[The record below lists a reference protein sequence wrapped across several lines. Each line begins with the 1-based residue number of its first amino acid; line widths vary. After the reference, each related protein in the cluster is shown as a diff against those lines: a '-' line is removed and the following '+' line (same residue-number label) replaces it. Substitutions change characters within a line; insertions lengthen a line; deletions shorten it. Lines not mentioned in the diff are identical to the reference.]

1 MRIRYTEEL
10 ATLNRELTEMGA
22 MCEDVI
28 TKAGEAMITGN
39 ALTKDSVKTRSEE
52 IDRKERII
60 ENLCIRLLLQEQ
72 PVAGDLRMISAALK
86 MITDMER
93 IGDQAEEIAGITEYL
108 EDSTSRVEGMRIGGT
123 HIKEMAKAT
132 IKMVNESV
140 EAFVKQETG
149 TAKQVIGYDD
159 VVDGLFK
166 EVKRD
171 LIDLIRMDSRYGEYA
186 MDLLMIAKYFEK
198 IGDHAVNIAE
208 WVIFAV
214 TGERP

>member
-93 IGDQAEEIAGITEYL
+93 IGDQAEEIAEITEYL

-149 TAKQVIGYDD
+149 TAKQVISYDD
-159 VVDGLFK
+159 VVDGLFM

>member
-123 HIKEMAKAT
+123 HIKEMAKAI

-159 VVDGLFK
+159 VVDGLFM

>member
-1 MRIRYTEEL
+1 
-10 ATLNRELTEMGA
+10 
-22 MCEDVI
+22 
-28 TKAGEAMITGN
+28 
-39 ALTKDSVKTRSEE
+39 
-52 IDRKERII
+52 
-60 ENLCIRLLLQEQ
+60 
-72 PVAGDLRMISAALK
+72 
-86 MITDMER
+86 MER

-123 HIKEMAKAT
+123 HIKEMAKAI

>member
-159 VVDGLFK
+159 VVDGLFM

>member
-123 HIKEMAKAT
+123 HIKEMAKAI